1 MSRRYQI
8 ILPFYN
14 VLTRY
19 VMFIDIH
26 IYIVY
31 LGSVMGFLEEQKM
44 NLNNNAV
51 ISSYVEYKTQ
61 RVKL

>member
-1 MSRRYQI
+1 
-8 ILPFYN
+8 
-14 VLTRY
+14 
-19 VMFIDIH
+19 MFID

-31 LGSVMGFLEEQKM
+31 LDSVMGFLEEQKI

-51 ISSYVEYKTQ
+51 ISSYVEYKKQ